1 MNKSEEQRARFEQ
14 IDAQFQPSGKE
25 SESEEKYPT
34 KDEKGARAKQKK
46 KGIAKV
52 FQEGNNRYMVC
63 V

>member
-34 KDEKGARAKQKK
+34 KDEKGARAK
-46 KGIAKV
+46 
-52 FQEGNNRYMVC
+52 
-63 V
+63 